1 MSIGLLPGTT
11 IETDLSKP
19 DAAERMLSPMFMAGG
34 LVLSQVSQL
43 TGLESHVI
51 QNWVKR
57 GFVSSPVAKKYS
69 RRQFCRIVI
78 INFLKDSFQLD
89 RIVKML
95 QYINGSLSSE
105 EDDLVDD
112 YTLYG
117 YFVKAVCKSGQAAFQ
132 GADALREIVAEAAR
146 AYPDN
151 NPIAKRRLGEVLQIM
166 LVAYA
171 SARLK
176 NTAERM
182 LGALDQI

>member
-19 DAAERMLSPMFMAGG
+19 DAAERMFSPMFMAGG

-43 TGLESHVI
+43 TGLEPHVI

-95 QYINGSLSSE
+95 QYINGSLSNE

-117 YFVKAVCKSGQAAFQ
+117 YFVKAVK
-132 GADALREIVAEAAR
+132 AAR
-146 AYPDN
+146 PPSRALTHY
-151 NPIAKRRLGEVLQIM
+151 AKLLQKRRWHILTIIPLQKDVWEKCYRLCWLLM
-166 LVAYA
+166 LPQ
-171 SARLK
+171 
-176 NTAERM
+176 
-182 LGALDQI
+182 G